1 MFRSKILS
9 LFYFR
14 QYHSKVLINK
24 LTLTATLVS
33 VLVLLICRATP
44 SNTSPKA
51 PEPRNLVSVIC
62 SRRMCGRLASSA
74 SDGQC
79 TPWTTFYILLGHII
93 TFFFYFKLLNFKLQV
108 LNIYQFGRGSSVK
121 TIRARNGRCSGEL
134 FKYCVLIG
142 ATKCRRRKYLN
153 CFNSSTFYSA

>member
-51 PEPRNLVSVIC
+51 PEPRNLVNVIC

-74 SDGQC
+74 SDGQW
-79 TPWTTFYILLGHII
+79 TPWTTFYILLGRII
-93 TFFFYFKLLNFKLQV
+93 TFFTSSYLSLSFKYLAYINLEEGVVLRRSVPGTEGVPVNF
-108 LNIYQFGRGSSVK
+108 LNI
-121 TIRARNGRCSGEL
+121 AC
-134 FKYCVLIG
+134 
-142 ATKCRRRKYLN
+142 
-153 CFNSSTFYSA
+153 